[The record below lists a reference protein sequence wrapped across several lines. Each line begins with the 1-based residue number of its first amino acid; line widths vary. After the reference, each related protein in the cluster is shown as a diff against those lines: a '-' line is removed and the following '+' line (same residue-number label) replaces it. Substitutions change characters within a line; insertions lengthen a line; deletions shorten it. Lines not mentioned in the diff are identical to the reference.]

1 MERPIQLPPA
11 KIERVAG
18 NYSQYNAES
27 NNESRAGTEFTT
39 EAVSDDS
46 AVDEQGFDGLGTEM
60 ENRKR
65 KSSQTTV
72 TRSQAHSAAKKGCRT
87 SALDQSSQA
96 TEDIIIIDDD
106 SAMNGRTLNVM
117 LDEFGEVIEQIT
129 KCKKQLKKLNEQE
142 VIIRDKIR
150 VDGENLNVLLD
161 EFGAVREKLSEFKKQ
176 LNELSK
182 QECIIRAKVHNCIK

>member
-1 MERPIQLPPA
+1 MPPA

-46 AVDEQGFDGLGTEM
+46 DVDEQGFDGLRTET

-65 KSSQTTV
+65 KSSHTTV
-72 TRSQAHSAAKKGCRT
+72 TKSEADSAAKKGCGT
-87 SALDQSSQA
+87 SAFDHSSQA
-96 TEDIIIIDDD
+96 TVDVITIDVD
-106 SAMNGRTLNVM
+106 SAMNGGTLNVM
-117 LDEFGEVIEQIT
+117 LDEFGEVVEQIL

-150 VDGENLNVLLD
+150 VDGENLDVLLD
-161 EFGAVREKLSEFKKQ
+161 EFGGVREKISECKKQ